1 MNADLIKQASEI
13 VENPHVLIN
22 LVSRRVRQL
31 NAGGRPYLTN
41 IGNLGVADIALT
53 EIIEKKIG
61 FEMPEIIE
69 LVRPAAQSRKKP
81 AGWVKTGPVAKTKL
95 AA

>member
-1 MNADLIKQASEI
+1 MNADLVKQASEI

-31 NAGGRPYLTN
+31 NAGARPLLSDT
-41 IGNLGVADIALT
+41 GNLGLADIALT
-53 EIIEKKIG
+53 EIIEEKLG
-61 FEMPEIIE
+61 FEMPEIVE
-69 LVRPAAQSRKKP
+69 LVRPAAQSRKRP
-81 AGWVKTGPVAKTKL
+81 QGWVKSGPVAKSKL

>member
-1 MNADLIKQASEI
+1 MNADLVKKASEI

-31 NAGGRPYLTN
+31 NAGARPLLSN
-41 IGNLGVADIALT
+41 PGNLGLADLALT
-53 EIIEKKIG
+53 EIIEEKIG

-81 AGWVKTGPVAKTKL
+81 QGWVKSGPVGKSKL

>member
-1 MNADLIKQASEI
+1 MNADLVKQASVI

-31 NAGGRPYLTN
+31 NAGARPFLIN
-41 IGNLGVADIALT
+41 IGNMGLADIALT

-61 FEMPEIIE
+61 FEMPEIIQ
-69 LVRPAAQSRKKP
+69 LVRPAAQNRKRP
-81 AGWVKTGPVAKTKL
+81 QGWVKSGPVAKSKL

>member
-1 MNADLIKQASEI
+1 MNADLIKQASEV

-31 NAGGRPYLTN
+31 NAGARPFLSNT
-41 IGNLGVADIALT
+41 GNLGLADIALT
-53 EIIEKKIG
+53 EIIEEKIG

-69 LVRPAAQSRKKP
+69 LIRPAAQNRKKP
-81 AGWVKTGPVAKTKL
+81 QGWVKAGPVAKTKL

>member
-1 MNADLIKQASEI
+1 MNADLIKKASEI

-31 NAGGRPYLTN
+31 NAGSRPYLSNT
-41 IGNLGVADIALT
+41 GNMGVADIALT
-53 EIIEKKIG
+53 EIIEEKIG
-61 FEMPEIIE
+61 FEMPEIIA

-81 AGWVKTGPVAKTKL
+81 AGWVKSGPVAKAKL